1 MYTVEE
7 TITPERAHEY
17 LKRNTNNYR
26 RVRMSDVNQ
35 YSCDMK
41 AGRWEFNGESIK
53 FSKSGVLLDGQHRLM
68 AIEKAGIPIKTMV
81 TRDVD
86 DYVTIY
92 DSGSTRTPSQIL
104 AANGVDACIR
114 TNTNIAAATIFINKG
129 FKIYKQSKARIVYYM
144 SKNNEGWICID
155 NIIRTGGHTSA
166 IAKKAAIACGIYC
179 LLREGAS
186 VDYLKRFFSVVN
198 TGFPDAV
205 FESSPAIVLRNM
217 LIAGKGMIKGG
228 EYGETLFC
236 ATVRGF
242 YDFMSGMRRTKKY
255 TIDEKSM
262 KLFRKICK
270 EEFED

>member
-7 TITPERAHEY
+7 TITPQRASEY
-17 LKRNTNNYR
+17 LKKNTNNYR
-26 RVRMSDVNQ
+26 KARMSDVNQ
-35 YSCDMK
+35 YACDMK
-41 AGRWEFNGESIK
+41 AGRWQFNGESIK

-68 AIEKAGIPIKTMV
+68 AIEKAGVPIKTLV

-86 DYVTIY
+86 DHVSIY
-92 DSGSTRTPSQIL
+92 DCGDIRTPSQIL
-104 AANGVDACIR
+104 TAHGVDACVR
-114 TNTNIAAATIFINKG
+114 TYTNIAAVTIFMNKG
-129 FKIYKQSKARIVYYM
+129 FKIRKQSKARIVDYLL
-144 SKNNEGWICID
+144 KNNEKWSHID
-155 NIIRTGGHTSA
+155 NIIRTSAHNSA
-166 IAKKAAIACGIYC
+166 IAKKGAIACGIYC

-217 LIAGKGMIKGG
+217 MIAGKDTIKGG
-228 EYGETLFC
+228 EFGEALFC
-236 ATVRGF
+236 ATIRGF

-255 TIDEKSM
+255 TTDDKCM
-262 KLFRKICK
+262 KLFRKICV